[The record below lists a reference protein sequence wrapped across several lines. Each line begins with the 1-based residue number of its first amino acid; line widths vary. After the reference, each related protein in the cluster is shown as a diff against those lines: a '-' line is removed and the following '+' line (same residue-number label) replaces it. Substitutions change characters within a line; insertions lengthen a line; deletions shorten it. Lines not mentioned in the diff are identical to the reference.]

1 MKSRHLVGGNEV
13 TKMDAKIIFGM
24 FCMVVISCIID
35 IYVPRYRVCVSL
47 LSIAL
52 WHSCASVVDDN
63 RYIDLF
69 TIVTLVSLWTEPII
83 SQGIGIYVLL
93 CIILTI
99 TMITRLNKGIWDDIT
114 LDDIISTVG
123 LVNITLDDIIS
134 NVGLVNITLDD
145 IISNVGWNVRWVNI
159 TLDGIISNVGW
170 VNITLDDIHL

>member
-134 NVGLVNITLDD
+134 NVG
-145 IISNVGWNVRWVNI
+145 WNVRWVNI